1 MQALTQFKFAKEYWV
16 FLAPILF
23 ILIDIATGFLNA
35 WKEQKV
41 MSCRLRNGLVKKCGE
56 LFCIAIGEILTYAL
70 GLPRYIVYG
79 IAGYVILM
87 EIVSNIENIAKMGVP
102 IPAFISKALSQASDD
117 FANADYATVKKDLDS
132 AWDEIR
138 RLKEEEK

>member
-23 ILIDIATGFLNA
+23 IMIDITTGFLNA
-35 WKEQKV
+35 WKEQQV

-70 GLPRYIVYG
+70 GLPHYIVYG
-79 IAGYVILM
+79 IAGYVIFM
-87 EIVSNIENIAKMGVP
+87 EIVSNVENIAKMGVP
-102 IPAFISKALSQASDD
+102 IPAFINEALSHASDD
-117 FANADYATVKKDLDS
+117 FANADYVTVKKDVDA
-132 AWDEIR
+132 AWIEIR
-138 RLKEEEK
+138 KLKEGDK